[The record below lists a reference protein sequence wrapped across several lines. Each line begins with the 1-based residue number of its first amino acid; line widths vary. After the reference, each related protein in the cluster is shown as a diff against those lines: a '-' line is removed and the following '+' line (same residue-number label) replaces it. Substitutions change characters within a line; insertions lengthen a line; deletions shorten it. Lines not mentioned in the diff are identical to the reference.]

1 MRIAF
6 LTDGI
11 WPDAIGGMQKHSFY
25 LIKYLAL
32 NDIKVDVYYAAENAN
47 VVIKNFSF
55 DETLNI
61 KFYKINFPKS
71 SIKFPGHYLYSSY
84 KFSKNIF
91 KEFLNNQSYDF
102 IYAQGFTSWYFCK
115 KGVKVGS
122 NLHGLEMFQFTKG
135 FKHKL
140 IQTLMR
146 IPAKYI
152 IKKSEISFSLGGKL
166 TQILEQN
173 NAKKILVTPIGI
185 DDNWLTEPRNKNITT
200 HFVFV
205 GRNEWRK
212 SVDSIYLSLKEISE
226 FNYHFHFIGV
236 NQPENLQSE
245 KVSFYGE
252 IKDPIKIKSILSK
265 CDVLVCPSLA
275 EGMPTVIL
283 EAMAC
288 GLAIIATDTGATS
301 LLVNNKNGDLIEVN
315 DAIQLKQSLLRFIEM
330 ENDEL
335 FQLKNESINLV
346 KNQFLWSNSIKT
358 TIQAIKSVL

>member
-11 WPDAIGGMQKHSFY
+11 WPDSIGGMQKHSFY

-32 NDIKVDVYYAAENAN
+32 NDIKVDVFYAAENAN
-47 VVIKNFSF
+47 LVIKNFNF

-61 KFYKINFPKS
+61 TFYKINVPNP
-71 SIKFPGHYLYSSY
+71 SINFPGHYLYSSY
-84 KFSKNIF
+84 LFSKNIY
-91 KEFLNNQSYDF
+91 KEYLKHQPYEFV
-102 IYAQGFTSWYFCK
+102 YAQGFTSWYFCK
-115 KGVKVGS
+115 KGIKVGS

-135 FKHKL
+135 LKHKL
-140 IQTLMR
+140 IQFLMR

-152 IKKSEISFSLGGKL
+152 IKNSDVSFSLGGKL
-166 TQILEQN
+166 TQILEHN
-173 NAKKILVTPIGI
+173 KAKKVLVTPIGI
-185 DDNWLTEPRNKNITT
+185 DENWLTEPNSKDTT
-200 HFVFV
+200 TQFVFI

-212 SVDSIYLSLKEISE
+212 SVVSIFSCINEMSE
-226 FNYHFHFIGV
+226 LNFHFHFIGI
-236 NQPENLQSE
+236 NQPENFNSK
-245 KVSFYGE
+245 KVTFYGE
-252 IKDPIKIKSILSK
+252 IKDSEKIKSIIK
-265 CDVLVCPSLA
+265 QCDVLVCPSLA

-315 DAIQLKQSLLRFIEM
+315 NLIQLKQSLIRFINM
-330 ENDEL
+330 KKDEL
-335 FQLKNESINLV
+335 FQLKMESHYLV
-346 KNQFLWSNSIKT
+346 KNQYLWSNSVKT

>member
-11 WPDAIGGMQKHSFY
+11 WPDSIGGMQKHSYY

-32 NDIKVDVYYAAENAN
+32 NDIKVDVYYSAENAN
-47 VVIKNFSF
+47 LVIKNFSF

-71 SIKFPGHYLYSSY
+71 YIKFPGHYLYSSY
-84 KFSKNIF
+84 KFSKNIYQEYM
-91 KEFLNNQSYDF
+91 KNESYDF
-102 IYAQGFTSWYFCK
+102 VYAQGFTSWFFCK

-140 IQTLMR
+140 IQKLMR

-152 IKKSEISFSLGGKL
+152 IKKSDVSFSLGGKL

-173 NAKKILVTPIGI
+173 NAQKIIVTPIGI
-185 DDNWLTEPRNKNITT
+185 DENWLAEPKNKNNTT
-200 HFVFV
+200 QFVFV

-212 SVDSIYLSLKEISE
+212 SVDSIFSCFKEISE
-226 FNYHFHFIGV
+226 FNYHFHFIGI
-236 NQPENLQSE
+236 NQPEYVKSNN
-245 KVSFYGE
+245 VSFYGE
-252 IKDPIKIKSILSK
+252 IKDTEKIKAIVK
-265 CDVLVCPSLA
+265 QCDVLVCPSLA

-301 LLVNNKNGDLIEVN
+301 LLVNNRNGDLIEVN
-315 DAIQLKQSLLRFIEM
+315 NNNQLKQSIIKFIKM
-330 ENDEL
+330 ENDEIL
-335 FQLKNESINLV
+335 NLKKESYDLV
-346 KNQFLWSNSIKT
+346 KNHFLWSNSVKT